1 MEKAGKLEEKY
12 LKFPKNAAE
21 KIKKKEINHQ
31 ILPVNDG
38 NNRFVP
44 QKTKIFKLFLDNTI

>member
-21 KIKKKEINHQ
+21 KIKKSLQEMG
-31 ILPVNDG
+31 V
-38 NNRFVP
+38 
-44 QKTKIFKLFLDNTI
+44 IFKPW

>member
-1 MEKAGKLEEKY
+1 